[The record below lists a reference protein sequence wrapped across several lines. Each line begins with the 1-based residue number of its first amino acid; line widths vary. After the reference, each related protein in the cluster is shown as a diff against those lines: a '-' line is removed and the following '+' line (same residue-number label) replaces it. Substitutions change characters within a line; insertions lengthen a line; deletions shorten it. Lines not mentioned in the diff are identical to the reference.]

1 MKQDIHSPD
10 RCVFHVIAASAVSLL
25 LLLRLWLEMIL
36 LLPPLLIPLRILVL
50 SGIGTWW
57 LFLYIS
63 GHVNLLNTNNI
74 YIHIY
79 VNFKWAPYQTQP
91 NIYTYICELLFTVVN
106 LIFHTKLYSHKMEFS
121 FVSSFLFSLSPS
133 PFSLFL
139 FFFLLLYHNILHSLL
154 YFILVFFVSSSFS
167 FFGYLRR
174 LSTKKIKSDCSGEA
188 RHDSMSPPSV

>member
-1 MKQDIHSPD
+1 M
-10 RCVFHVIAASAVSLL
+10 
-25 LLLRLWLEMIL
+25 
-36 LLPPLLIPLRILVL
+36 
-50 SGIGTWW
+50 
-57 LFLYIS
+57 
-63 GHVNLLNTNNI
+63 
-74 YIHIY
+74 
-79 VNFKWAPYQTQP
+79 NFKWAPYQTQP

>member
-36 LLPPLLIPLRILVL
+36 LLRPLLIPLRILVL

-74 YIHIY
+74 Y
-79 VNFKWAPYQTQP
+79 
-91 NIYTYICELLFTVVN
+91 TYICEFQVGSLPNPTQHIYIYMWIAFYRCEFDFPHQTVFTQDGVFFRLFFPFLPLSFPFLSFSIFLLTVVSQH
-106 LIFHTKLYSHKMEFS
+106 IT
-121 FVSSFLFSLSPS
+121 LSPLLHTR
-133 PFSLFL
+133 LFCFFV
-139 FFFLLLYHNILHSLL
+139 FFFFWL
-154 YFILVFFVSSSFS
+154 
-167 FFGYLRR
+167 
-174 LSTKKIKSDCSGEA
+174 
-188 RHDSMSPPSV
+188 SPPVVYK